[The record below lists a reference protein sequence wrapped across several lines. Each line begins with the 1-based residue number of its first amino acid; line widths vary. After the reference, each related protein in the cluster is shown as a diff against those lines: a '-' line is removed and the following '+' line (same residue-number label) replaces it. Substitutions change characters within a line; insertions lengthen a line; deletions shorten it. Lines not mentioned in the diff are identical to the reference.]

1 MVKKIAFFIAQSRVA
16 AVIAS
21 LLCLGLWIYSL
32 AGTGCQSAASG
43 PKVWGY
49 AIVIFY
55 LLAGV
60 AVVRL
65 TKKHAISTKHQLLP
79 LTLLMMGGALSPLL
93 PAMSEGAVQLA
104 LIMAAYHIL
113 LDTYRERYA
122 MSSYFMAFIL
132 LGAGCIITPQ
142 LLFVLPLLILSTIPL
157 QSLHFRTF
165 CASLLGI
172 ILPFW
177 VAFSVLF
184 LTDSTH
190 HISQYFASAIPSSY
204 PFPTEGLSVPIGNVS
219 VIVPVA
225 AIHLVWILLTLIPA
239 SIHVISNV
247 NMKVSVRAS
256 LYHTCLLM
264 LILLIA
270 IVVFP
275 ALYHVL
281 LPTLLFLTPI
291 LGANF
296 FDAHLSTLWRSVYLV
311 VMTLVWLLA
320 IGLYLW
326 SIL

>member
-1 MVKKIAFFIAQSRVA
+1 MVKKIALFIAQSRVA

-21 LLCLGLWIYSL
+21 LLCLGLWIYGL
-32 AGTGCQSAASG
+32 LGAGSQSAPDA
-43 PKVWGY
+43 KIWYY
-49 AIVIFY
+49 AIVILY
-55 LLAGV
+55 LLVGI

-65 TKKHAISTKHQLLP
+65 TKRHAISTKHQLLP
-79 LTLLMMGGALSPLL
+79 ITLLMMGGALSPLL
-93 PAMSEGAVQLA
+93 PTMSSGAIQLV
-104 LIMAAYHIL
+104 LIMMAYHIL

-122 MSSYFMAFIL
+122 MSNYFMAFTL
-132 LGAGCIITPQ
+132 LGAGSLITPQ
-142 LLFVLPLLILSTIPL
+142 LLFVVPLLILSAIPL

-172 ILPFW
+172 LLPFW

-190 HISQYFASAIPSSY
+190 LIAQYFDSAIPSSY
-204 PFPTEGLSVPIGNVS
+204 PFPTDGLCIPLSGVS
-219 VIVPVA
+219 VTVPVA

-239 SIHVISNV
+239 SIHVITNV

-264 LILLIA
+264 LLLLLA
-270 IVVFP
+270 IFVFP

-281 LPTLLFLTPI
+281 LPTLLFLAPI
-291 LGANF
+291 LGANL

-311 VMTLVWLLA
+311 VMTVIW
-320 IGLYLW
+320 IFVMGLYIW